1 MGTRSIKELLILLR
15 DNARVKKSWFG
26 LRQRI
31 KFGLC
36 REASHLH
43 IDRGLLTWVELNV
56 LWIYIDN
63 NRPTYKPDP
72 IYGWK
77 PKLWRPRK
85 RWLNKQI
92 NNL

>member
-1 MGTRSIKELLILLR
+1 MEARSIKELLILLR

-31 KFGLC
+31 NFGLC

-56 LWIYIDN
+56 LWEYIIYKMPK
-63 NRPTYKPDP
+63 REPVS

-77 PKLWRPRK
+77 PTLWRPRK